1 MANGHTHAHRV
12 VIATSLLR
20 LSAWER
26 LAVAAVVVV
35 VIWAAAIWA
44 MS

>member
-1 MANGHTHAHRV
+1 MGNAQPHAHRV
-12 VIATSLLR
+12 VISASLLR

-26 LAVAAVVVV
+26 LAVAAVVVA
-35 VIWAAAIWA
+35 VIWTAAIWA